1 MRTMKKFIKFVKIIL
16 LIIIS
21 GCNTTVINKQE
32 LESENMKTEEIIK
45 MIDEEVE
52 NIQEY
57 DEWCNNEIGWENETA
72 KETMYLINHNKII
85 VLKELKIIKR
95 KIILWSSSTR
105 TSSLS

>member
-1 MRTMKKFIKFVKIIL
+1 MKQFYTFVKIIL

-32 LESENMKTEEIIK
+32 LKNENMKTEEIIK
-45 MIDEEVE
+45 MIDEEID

-72 KETMYLINHNKII
+72 KETMYLINQNKII
-85 VLKELKIIKR
+85 VLNKIKNKIINYEKER
-95 KIILWSSSTR
+95 R
-105 TSSLS
+105 